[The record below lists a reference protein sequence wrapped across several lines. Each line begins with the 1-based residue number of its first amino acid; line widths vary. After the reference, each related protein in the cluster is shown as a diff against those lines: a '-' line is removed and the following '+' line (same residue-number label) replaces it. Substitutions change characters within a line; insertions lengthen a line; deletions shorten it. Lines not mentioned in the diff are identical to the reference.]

1 MEQIKAQTI
10 GLLVKNYRKQAGLTQ
25 YELAEKIEI
34 DEKQLGKIERGVH
47 YPSVPT
53 FLKII
58 KTLNMDINL
67 FYAENVP
74 VISHEEGK
82 LTRLIKSSTPKEINL
97 AYKILEAIKENG

>member
-1 MEQIKAQTI
+1 M
-10 GLLVKNYRKQAGLTQ
+10 
-25 YELAEKIEI
+25 AEKIEI

-67 FYAENVP
+67 FYSENIP
-74 VISHEEGK
+74 IISNEESK
-82 LTRLIKSSTPKEINL
+82 LTRLIKSSNPKELNL
-97 AYKILEAIKENG
+97 AYKILETIRENI

>member
-1 MEQIKAQTI
+1 MEQLNAQNI
-10 GLLVKNYRKQAGLTQ
+10 GLLIKSYRKQAGLTQ

-67 FYAENVP
+67 FYTENIP
-74 VISHEEGK
+74 LISNEESK
-82 LTRLIKSSTPKEINL
+82 LTRLIKSSNQKELDL
-97 AYKILEAIKENG
+97 AYKILETIRENI